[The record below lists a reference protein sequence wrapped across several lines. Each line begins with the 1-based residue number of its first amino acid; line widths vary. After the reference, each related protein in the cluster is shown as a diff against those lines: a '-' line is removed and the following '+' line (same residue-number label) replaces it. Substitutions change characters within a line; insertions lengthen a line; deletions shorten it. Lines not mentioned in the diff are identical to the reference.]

1 MLMSTIIMKGSNRLE
16 IRNFE
21 LIVFIYLFVK
31 GVDCKNLM

>member
-1 MLMSTIIMKGSNRLE
+1 MIGSNRLE

-21 LIVFIYLFVK
+21 LIVFIYLFGYDLFVK